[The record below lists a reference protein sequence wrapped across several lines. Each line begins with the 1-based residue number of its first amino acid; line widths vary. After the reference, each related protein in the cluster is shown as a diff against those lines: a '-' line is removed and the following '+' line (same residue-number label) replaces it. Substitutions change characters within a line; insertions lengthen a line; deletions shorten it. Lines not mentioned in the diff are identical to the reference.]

1 MFHPRHRAS
10 HSKSLSA
17 RTADQ
22 TPRTMRSNK
31 PEQLYHTHIHF
42 VAWFTTPEYRSY
54 IRHRISSSWTDTV
67 TPAAN
72 ATTPPLPAQ
81 SGSLLR
87 HIVARSRSQIIPQS
101 REARRK
107 ATDRPTTPLQG
118 TGTRTGTRELVYLL
132 PSSGN
137 ICDVHV
143 QRAPGSRH
151 VTESH
156 TTHFLSKIKPSKW
169 F

>member
-17 RTADQ
+17 RAAAQ
-22 TPRTMRSNK
+22 TPMTMRSNK
-31 PEQLYHTHIHF
+31 PDQLYHTHIHF

-54 IRHRISSSWTDTV
+54 IRHRTSSSWTYTV
-67 TPAAN
+67 TPAAD

-81 SGSLLR
+81 SGLLLR
-87 HIVARSRSQIIPQS
+87 HIVTRSRSQIIPQS
-101 REARRK
+101 REARHR
-107 ATDRPTTPLQG
+107 ATDRLISYYRSTPIFVPG
-118 TGTRTGTRELVYLL
+118 KLVYLL

-156 TTHFLSKIKPSKW
+156 TTYFLSKIKPSKW